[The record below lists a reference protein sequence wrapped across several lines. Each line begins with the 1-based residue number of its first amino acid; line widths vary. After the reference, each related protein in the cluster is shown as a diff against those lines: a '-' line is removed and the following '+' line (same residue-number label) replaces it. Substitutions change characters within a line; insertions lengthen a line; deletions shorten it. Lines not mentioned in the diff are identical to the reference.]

1 MKSNRNIAFLPDL
14 SSKIGLG
21 HLERCKKLS
30 YEFTNNKFNSFF
42 FFPKDKKNF
51 VKNYSKNLN
60 VKYFLK
66 SDEKTIL
73 KILKKN
79 KVEIVIFDT
88 YKKISRTEQFIKK
101 NNIFV
106 ISIDDHFF
114 NHSSNLVFSNK
125 KDLKQKFITK
135 KDQFCYV

>member
-1 MKSNRNIAFLPDL
+1 MNLLI
-14 SSKIGLG
+14 I
-21 HLERCKKLS
+21 
-30 YEFTNNKFNSFF
+30 KFNSFF

-51 VKNYSKNLN
+51 VKDYSKNLS

-79 KVEIVIFDT
+79 KVEIVVFDT
-88 YKKISRTEQFIKK
+88 YKKINRIEQFIKK
-101 NNIFV
+101 NNNFV

-125 KDLKQKFITK
+125 KDLKQKFIIK
-135 KDQFCYV
+135 KHQLCYAGPEYTLVSGKKKTQ